1 MKYHKERGTLW
12 IALIDPDEYITFNI
26 LSDDDRDPE
35 WKNDVDV
42 FDLMDRPDSFTQME
56 YTRRVQTHNL
66 RREMTDTYALLHQTV
81 WDYIHQYQHKL

>member
-12 IALIDPDEYITFNI
+12 VALIDPDEYITFNI

-42 FDLMDRPDSFTQME
+42 FDLMDRPDSFSQME
-56 YTRRVQTHNL
+56 YTRRVSPNAQFETRNDGYVRIAASDCVGL
-66 RREMTDTYALLHQTV
+66 YPSISA
-81 WDYIHQYQHKL
+81 